1 MLLVS
6 YDLSSVAPPRSVISA
21 GMTGQLSAMQKKN
34 KAAATKLGALHLAAA
49 DNDVLLD
56 EINRREAL
64 EYDELEEDSSDEES
78 DEEDTSEEDE
88 EGEDA
93 E

>member
-1 MLLVS
+1 MLTH
-6 YDLSSVAPPRSVISA
+6 
-21 GMTGQLSAMQKKN
+21 GTGARGIPFAHYSCEQLSMEGS
-34 KAAATKLGALHLAAA
+34 TKLGALHLASAE
-49 DNDVLLD
+49 NDALLD
-56 EINRREAL
+56 EEINRREAL

-78 DEEDTSEEDE
+78 DEEDASEEDE